1 MASVTSLTASVHQ
14 RLATA
19 LSATLPTADADPLLR
34 RSDRA
39 DYQANGILALAKK
52 AKANPRE
59 LATQVVA
66 RVESGELIGEIEV
79 SGPGFLNIT
88 LTDRAITQ
96 NLAARYADDTG
107 RLGVP
112 TAERPGT
119 TVIDYAQPNV
129 AKEMHVGHLRSAVIG
144 DAVVQILEF
153 TGENVVRRHHIGDW
167 GTQFGMLIQYL
178 DEHPHELDHK
188 DARVSGEEAM
198 SNLDRLYKAARKL
211 FDSDEEF
218 KTRARRRVV
227 DLQAGD
233 PHTLA
238 TWQKFVD
245 ESKIYFFSVFEKLD
259 MEVRDADIVGESGYN
274 DMLDETCRLL
284 EESGVAVRSEGALCV
299 FFDDVKGPD
308 GNPVPLIVKKSDGG
322 YGYAATDLSAIRD
335 RVFHLKANSLLYVVD
350 ARQSL
355 HFKMVFETARRAGWL
370 NDDDVKAF
378 QLAFGTVLG
387 KDGKPFKT
395 REGETIRLVDLLD
408 EAIDR
413 ATAVVREKAEKV
425 GLTEEEIVEN
435 GRYVGIGAVKYADLS
450 TSAVRDYKF
459 DLDQMVSLNGDTSVY
474 LQYAYARIQSILR
487 KAGEAGPAA
496 HPELEL
502 APAERALGLHLDQFG
517 EAVAEVAESYEPH
530 KLAAYLFRLATL
542 LTSFYDQ
549 CPVLKAESPAQVEN
563 RLFLVDLTART
574 LHRGMALLATR
585 TPSPHAPPP
594 GYRPPAAG
602 RVALRHPRPGRCRCL
617 PLQSLAWRPFPIR
630 CPSWRPTRA
639 GVCSGLNSRFRRG
652 G

>member
-1 MASVTSLTASVHQ
+1 MAPVTSLTASVHQ

-19 LSATLPTADADPLLR
+19 LSATLPEAPADPLLR

-39 DYQANGILALAKK
+39 DFQANGILALAKK

-66 RVESGELIGEIEV
+66 KVESGVTSDLIKEIEV

-88 LTDRAITQ
+88 LTDAAITR
-96 NLAARYADDTG
+96 NLAERYADEV

-112 TAERPGT
+112 LAERPGT

-178 DEHPHELDHK
+178 LEHPHELDHK
-188 DARVSGEEAM
+188 ADGEDTAVSGEEAM
-198 SNLDRLYKAARKL
+198 SNLNRLYKASRAL

-227 DLQAGD
+227 DLQAGE
-233 PHTLA
+233 PETLA
-238 TWQKFVD
+238 LWQRFVD
-245 ESKIYFFSVFEKLD
+245 ESKIYFYSVFEKLD
-259 MEVRDADIVGESGYN
+259 MEIRDPDIVGESGYN

-299 FFDDVKGPD
+299 FFDDIKGPE
-308 GNPVPLIVKKSDGG
+308 GNPVPLIVQKSDGG

-335 RVFHLKANSLLYVVD
+335 RVFHQKANTLLYVVD

-370 NDDDVKAF
+370 NDDVKAH

-395 REGETIRLVDLLD
+395 REGETVRLEDLLD
-408 EAIDR
+408 EAVQR

-425 GLTEEEIVEN
+425 GLAEQEIVEN

-487 KAGEAGPAA
+487 KAGETRPAA

-517 EAVAEVAESYEPH
+517 ETIAEVAEGYEPH
-530 KLAAYLFRLATL
+530 KLAAYLFKLATL
-542 LTSFYDQ
+542 LTTFYDQ
-549 CPVLKAESPAQVEN
+549 CHVLSPDNAPEVVEN
-563 RLFLVDLTART
+563 RLFLIDLTART
-574 LHRGMALLATR
+574 LHRGMALLGIR
-585 TPSPHAPPP
+585 TP
-594 GYRPPAAG
+594 G
-602 RVALRHPRPGRCRCL
+602 RL
-617 PLQSLAWRPFPIR
+617 
-630 CPSWRPTRA
+630 
-639 GVCSGLNSRFRRG
+639 
-652 G
+652 

>member
-1 MASVTSLTASVHQ
+1 MAPVTSLTASVTQH
-14 RLATA
+14 LTDA
-19 LSATLPTADADPLLR
+19 LTSALPEAPGVDPLLR

-39 DYQANGILALAKK
+39 DFQANGILALAKK

-59 LATQVVA
+59 LATQVVS
-66 RVESGELIGEIEV
+66 RIVTGDVIKDVEV

-88 LTDRAITQ
+88 LTDRAITE
-96 NLAARYADDTG
+96 NLAARAADPDA

-112 TAERPGT
+112 HAEHPGT

-144 DAVVQILEF
+144 DSVVQLLEF

-178 DEHPHELDHK
+178 EEHPHELDHK
-188 DARVSGEEAM
+188 SGEDLQESGQAAM
-198 SNLDRLYKAARKL
+198 SNLDRLYKAARRK
-211 FDSDEEF
+211 FDADDEF

-233 PHTLA
+233 PTTLA
-238 TWQKFVD
+238 MWQKFVD

-259 MEVRDADIVGESGYN
+259 MEIRDPDIVGESGYN
-274 DMLDETCRLL
+274 DMLAETCRLL

-299 FFDDVKGPD
+299 FFDDIKGPD
-308 GNPVPLIVKKSDGG
+308 GNPVPLIVQKSDGG

-335 RVFHLKANSLLYVVD
+335 RVFNLKANSLIYVVD

-370 NDDDVKAF
+370 NDDVKAY

-395 REGETIRLVDLLD
+395 REGETVRLVDLLD

-413 ATAVVREKAEKV
+413 ATAVVREKDTQRQ
-425 GLTEEEIVEN
+425 LSEEEIAER
-435 GRYVGIGAVKYADLS
+435 GAQVGIGAVKYADLS
-450 TSAVRDYKF
+450 TSANRDYKF

-487 KAGEAGPAA
+487 KAGEVRPAA

-502 APAERALGLHLDQFG
+502 HEAERALGLHLDAFAETLA
-517 EAVAEVAESYEPH
+517 EAAAEYAPH
-530 KLAAYLFRLATL
+530 KLAAYLYQLASL
-542 LTSFYDQ
+542 YTSFYDK
-549 CPVLKAESPAQVEN
+549 CPVLKAETPAQVEN
-563 RLFLVDLTART
+563 RLFLCDITART
-574 LHRGMALLATR
+574 LHQGMALLGIR
-585 TPSPHAPPP
+585 TPE
-594 GYRPPAAG
+594 R
-602 RVALRHPRPGRCRCL
+602 L
-617 PLQSLAWRPFPIR
+617 
-630 CPSWRPTRA
+630 
-639 GVCSGLNSRFRRG
+639 
-652 G
+652 

>member
-1 MASVTSLTASVHQ
+1 MASVTSLSDSVRQHLAS
-14 RLATA
+14 A
-19 LSATLPTADADPLLR
+19 LSATLPEAAGADPLLR

-39 DYQANGILALAKK
+39 DFQANGVMALAKK

-59 LATQVVA
+59 LATRVVA
-66 RVESGELIGEIEV
+66 EVATGDVIKDVEV

-88 LTDRAITQ
+88 ITDAAIVR
-96 NLAARYADDTG
+96 NLAARHADDTG

-112 TAERPGT
+112 HAGQPGT
-119 TVIDYAQPNV
+119 TVVDYAQPNV

-144 DAVVQILEF
+144 DSVVKLLEF

-188 DARVSGEEAM
+188 SGEVSGEEAM
-198 SNLDRLYKAARKL
+198 SNLDRLYKSARKL

-238 TWQKFVD
+238 IWQKFVD
-245 ESKIYFFSVFEKLD
+245 ESKIYFYSVFEKLD
-259 MEVRDADIVGESGYN
+259 MEISDPDIVGESGYN
-274 DMLDETCRLL
+274 DMLAETCRLL

-299 FFDDVKGPD
+299 FFDDIKGPD
-308 GNPVPLIVKKSDGG
+308 GNPVPLIVQKSDGG

-335 RVFHLKANSLLYVVD
+335 RVFHRKATSLIYVVD

-370 NDDDVKAF
+370 NEDVHAY

-395 REGETIRLVDLLD
+395 REGETVRLVDLLD

-413 ATAVVREKAEKV
+413 ATAVVREKDVRHQLSEDEI
-425 GLTEEEIVEN
+425 TER
-435 GRYVGIGAVKYADLS
+435 GAQVGIGAVKYADLS
-450 TSAVRDYKF
+450 TSANRDYKF

-487 KAGEAGPAA
+487 KAGETRPAA
-496 HPELEL
+496 HPELDLHE
-502 APAERALGLHLDQFG
+502 AERALGLHADAFAA
-517 EAVAEVAESYEPH
+517 AVAEAAGEYAPH
-530 KLAAYLFRLATL
+530 KMTAYLYQLASLFT
-542 LTSFYDQ
+542 TFYDK
-549 CPVLKAESPAQVEN
+549 CPVLGADTPEQVAN
-563 RLFLVDLTART
+563 RLFLCDVTART
-574 LHRGMALLATR
+574 LHQGMALLGIR
-585 TPSPHAPPP
+585 TPE
-594 GYRPPAAG
+594 R
-602 RVALRHPRPGRCRCL
+602 L
-617 PLQSLAWRPFPIR
+617 
-630 CPSWRPTRA
+630 
-639 GVCSGLNSRFRRG
+639 
-652 G
+652 

>member
-1 MASVTSLTASVHQ
+1 MTSVTSLSDSVQQHLSSALTA
-14 RLATA
+14 A
-19 LSATLPTADADPLLR
+19 LPQAAGADPLLR

-52 AKANPRE
+52 EKANPRE
-59 LATQVVA
+59 LATQVVSH
-66 RVESGELIGEIEV
+66 VVTGEVIADVEV
-79 SGPGFLNIT
+79 SGPGFLNVT
-88 LTDRAITQ
+88 VADGAIVR
-96 NLAARYADDTG
+96 NLAARAADPEG

-112 TAERPGT
+112 RAERPGT
-119 TVIDYAQPNV
+119 TVVDYAQPNV

-144 DAVVQILEF
+144 DSVVQLLEF
-153 TGENVVRRHHIGDW
+153 TGESVVRRHHIGDW

-178 DEHPHELDHK
+178 DEHPGELDHE
-188 DARVSGEEAM
+188 ASEVSGEEAM
-198 SNLDRLYKAARKL
+198 SNLDRLYKAARAL

-245 ESKIYFFSVFEKLD
+245 ESKIYFFSVFDKLD
-259 MEVRDADIVGESGYN
+259 MEIRDADIVGESGYN
-274 DMLDETCRLL
+274 DMLGETCRLL

-308 GNPVPLIVKKSDGG
+308 GNPVPLIVQKSDGG

-335 RVFHLKANSLLYVVD
+335 RVFRLKANTLLYVVD

-370 NDDDVKAF
+370 GEDVTAH

-387 KDGKPFKT
+387 ADGKPFKT
-395 REGETIRLVDLLD
+395 RAGETVRLVDLLD
-408 EAIDR
+408 EAVDR
-413 ATAVVREKAEKV
+413 AAAVVREKAQDLSEA
-425 GLTEEEIVEN
+425 EIAER
-435 GRYVGIGAVKYADLS
+435 GAQVGIGAVKYADLS
-450 TSAVRDYKF
+450 TSANRDYKF

-487 KAGEAGPAA
+487 KAGDVAPAA

-502 APAERALGLHLDQFG
+502 APAERALGLHVDAFA
-517 EAVAEVAESYEPH
+517 EAVADAAAEYAPH
-530 KLAAYLFRLATL
+530 KLTAYLYQLASLYT
-542 LTSFYDQ
+542 TFYDK

-563 RLFLVDLTART
+563 RLLLCDVTART
-574 LHRGMALLATR
+574 LHRGMALLGIR
-585 TPSPHAPPP
+585 TPE
-594 GYRPPAAG
+594 R
-602 RVALRHPRPGRCRCL
+602 L
-617 PLQSLAWRPFPIR
+617 
-630 CPSWRPTRA
+630 
-639 GVCSGLNSRFRRG
+639 
-652 G
+652 

>member
-1 MASVTSLTASVHQ
+1 MASVTSLSHSVEQHLAS
-14 RLATA
+14 A
-19 LSATLPTADADPLLR
+19 LSAALPEAVGADPLLR

-59 LATQVVA
+59 LATQVVSQ
-66 RVESGELIGEIEV
+66 VVTGDLIKDIEV
-79 SGPGFLNIT
+79 SGPGFLNVTIT
-88 LTDRAITQ
+88 DKAIIE
-96 NLAARYADDTG
+96 NLGARYADVD

-112 TAERPGT
+112 VADSPGT

-144 DAVVQILEF
+144 AAVTEILEF
-153 TGENVVRRHHIGDW
+153 TGESVVRRHHIGDW

-188 DARVSGEEAM
+188 DSRVSGEEAM
-198 SNLDRLYKAARKL
+198 SNLDRLYKAARRL
-211 FDSDEEF
+211 FDADEEF

-238 TWQKFVD
+238 VWQRFVD

-259 MEVRDADIVGESGYN
+259 MEIRDEDIVGESGYN
-274 DMLDETCRLL
+274 DMLAETCRLL

-308 GNPVPLIVKKSDGG
+308 GNPVPLIVQKSDGG

-335 RVFHLKANSLLYVVD
+335 RVFQLKADTLVYVVD

-370 NDDDVKAF
+370 NGEATAH

-395 REGETIRLVDLLD
+395 REGETVKLVDLLD
-408 EAIDR
+408 EAVDR

-425 GLTEEEIVEN
+425 GLSEREIEEN
-435 GRYVGIGAVKYADLS
+435 GRYVGVGAVKYADLS

-487 KAGEAGPAA
+487 KAGEARPVA

-517 EAVAEVAESYEPH
+517 ETVHEVAAAYEPH
-530 KLAAYLFRLATL
+530 KLAAYLYQLASH
-542 LTSFYDQ
+542 LTTFYDQ
-549 CPVLKAESPAQVEN
+549 CHVLSADNAPEVVEN
-563 RLFLVDLTART
+563 RLFLVDLTGRT
-574 LHRGMALLATR
+574 LHKGMALLGIR
-585 TPSPHAPPP
+585 TPE
-594 GYRPPAAG
+594 R
-602 RVALRHPRPGRCRCL
+602 L
-617 PLQSLAWRPFPIR
+617 
-630 CPSWRPTRA
+630 
-639 GVCSGLNSRFRRG
+639 
-652 G
+652 

>member
-1 MASVTSLTASVHQ
+1 MASVTSLSDSVEQHLAS
-14 RLATA
+14 A
-19 LSATLPTADADPLLR
+19 LSATLPEAAGADPLLR

-39 DYQANGILALAKK
+39 DFQANGILALAKK

-59 LATQVVA
+59 LATKVVSEI
-66 RVESGELIGEIEV
+66 VTGEVIKDVEV

-88 LTDRAITQ
+88 VADKAITE

-112 TAERPGT
+112 YAEHPGT

-144 DAVVQILEF
+144 DAAVQLLEF
-153 TGENVVRRHHIGDW
+153 TGETVVRRHHIGDW

-188 DARVSGEEAM
+188 DAEVSGEEAM
-198 SNLDRLYKAARKL
+198 SNLDRLYKAARKV

-227 DLQAGD
+227 DLQAGE
-233 PHTLA
+233 PRTLA
-238 TWQKFVD
+238 MWQKFVD

-259 MEVRDADIVGESGYN
+259 MEIRDADIVGESGYN
-274 DMLDETCRLL
+274 DMLAETCRLL

-299 FFDDVKGPD
+299 FFEDVKGPD
-308 GNPVPLIVKKSDGG
+308 GNPVPLIVQKSDGG

-335 RVFHLKANSLLYVVD
+335 RVFNLKADSLLYVVD

-370 NDDDVKAF
+370 NDDVKAF

-387 KDGKPFKT
+387 MDGKPFKT
-395 REGETIRLVDLLD
+395 REGETVKLVDLLD
-408 EAIDR
+408 EAVER

-425 GLTEEEIVEN
+425 GLTEREIVEN
-435 GRYVGIGAVKYADLS
+435 GRHVGIGAVKYADLS

-474 LQYAYARIQSILR
+474 LQYAYARVQSILR
-487 KAGEAGPAA
+487 KSEGATPTP

-517 EAVAEVAESYEPH
+517 ETVLEVAAAHEPH
-530 KLAAYLFRLATL
+530 KLASYLYQLASH
-542 LTSFYDQ
+542 LTTFYDQ
-549 CPVLKAESPAQVEN
+549 CPVLKAETVEQKEN
-563 RLFLVDLTART
+563 RLFLIDLTART
-574 LHRGMALLATR
+574 LHRGMALLGIR
-585 TPSPHAPPP
+585 TPDK
-594 GYRPPAAG
+594 
-602 RVALRHPRPGRCRCL
+602 L
-617 PLQSLAWRPFPIR
+617 
-630 CPSWRPTRA
+630 
-639 GVCSGLNSRFRRG
+639 
-652 G
+652 

>member
-1 MASVTSLTASVHQ
+1 MASVTSLSDSVQQHLAS
-14 RLATA
+14 A
-19 LSATLPTADADPLLR
+19 LSATLPEAAGADPLLR

-39 DYQANGILALAKK
+39 DFQANGILALAKK

-59 LATQVVA
+59 LAAEVVG
-66 RVESGELIGEIEV
+66 RVVTGDVIRDVEV

-88 LTDRAITQ
+88 IADEAITR
-96 NLAARYADDTG
+96 NLAARYADETG

-112 TAERPGT
+112 TAADPGT

-144 DAVVQILEF
+144 DSVAQLLEF

-188 DARVSGEEAM
+188 AAEVTGEEAM

-233 PHTLA
+233 PHTLGI
-238 TWQKFVD
+238 WQRFVD

-259 MEVRDADIVGESGYN
+259 MEIQDADIVGESGYN
-274 DMLDETCRLL
+274 DMLAETCRLL

-299 FFDDVKGPD
+299 FFDDIKGPD
-308 GNPVPLIVKKSDGG
+308 GNPVPLIVQKSDGG

-335 RVFHLKANSLLYVVD
+335 RVFHLKADTLLYVVD
-350 ARQSL
+350 ARQAL
-355 HFKMVFETARRAGWL
+355 HFRMVFETARRAGWL
-370 NDDDVKAF
+370 GEDVTAV

-395 REGETIRLVDLLD
+395 RAGETVRLVDLLD
-408 EAIDR
+408 EAIER
-413 ATAVVREKAEKV
+413 ASAVVREKAQDLSEAEIAERGTQV
-425 GLTEEEIVEN
+425 GV
-435 GRYVGIGAVKYADLS
+435 GAVKYADLS
-450 TSAVRDYKF
+450 TSANRDYKF

-474 LQYAYARIQSILR
+474 LQYAYARIRSILR
-487 KAGEAGPAA
+487 KAGEVRPAA
-496 HPELEL
+496 RPELAL
-502 APAERALGLHLDQFG
+502 ADAERALGLHLDSFAETVR
-517 EAVAEVAESYEPH
+517 EAAAEYAPH
-530 KLAAYLFRLATL
+530 KLAAYLYQLASL
-542 LTSFYDQ
+542 YTSFYDK
-549 CPVLKAESPAQVEN
+549 CPVLRAETPQQVEN
-563 RLFLVDLTART
+563 RLFLCDVTART
-574 LHRGMALLATR
+574 LHRGMALLGIR
-585 TPSPHAPPP
+585 TPEK
-594 GYRPPAAG
+594 
-602 RVALRHPRPGRCRCL
+602 L
-617 PLQSLAWRPFPIR
+617 
-630 CPSWRPTRA
+630 
-639 GVCSGLNSRFRRG
+639 
-652 G
+652 

>member
-1 MASVTSLTASVHQ
+1 MASVTSLSHSVEQHLAS
-14 RLATA
+14 A
-19 LSATLPTADADPLLR
+19 LSAALPEAVGADPLLR

-66 RVESGELIGEIEV
+66 QVVTGDLIKDIEV
-79 SGPGFLNIT
+79 SGPGFLNVTIT
-88 LTDRAITQ
+88 DKAIVE
-96 NLAARYADDTG
+96 NLGARYADAD

-112 TAERPGT
+112 LADAPGR

-144 DAVVQILEF
+144 AAVTEILEF
-153 TGENVVRRHHIGDW
+153 TGESVVRRHHIGDW

-188 DARVSGEEAM
+188 DAQVSGEEAM
-198 SNLDRLYKAARKL
+198 SNLDRLYKAARRL
-211 FDSDEEF
+211 FDADEEF

-238 TWQKFVD
+238 VWQKFVD
-245 ESKIYFFSVFEKLD
+245 ESKIYFFSVFDKLD
-259 MEVRDADIVGESGYN
+259 MEIRDEDIVGESGYN
-274 DMLDETCRLL
+274 DMLAETCRLL
-284 EESGVAVRSEGALCV
+284 EEKGVAVRSEGALCV

-308 GNPVPLIVKKSDGG
+308 GNPVPLIVQKSDGG

-335 RVFHLKANSLLYVVD
+335 RVFQLKANSLVYVVD

-370 NDDDVKAF
+370 NGEATAH

-395 REGETIRLVDLLD
+395 REGETVKLVDLLD
-408 EAIDR
+408 EAVDR

-425 GLTEEEIVEN
+425 GLSEPEIEEN
-435 GRYVGIGAVKYADLS
+435 GRYVGVGAVKYADLS

-487 KAGEAGPAA
+487 KAGEARPVA

-517 EAVAEVAESYEPH
+517 ETVHEVAAAYEPH
-530 KLAAYLFRLATL
+530 KLAAYLYQLASH
-542 LTSFYDQ
+542 LTTFYDQ
-549 CPVLKAESPAQVEN
+549 CHVLSADNTPEVVEN
-563 RLFLVDLTART
+563 RLFLVDLTGRT
-574 LHRGMALLATR
+574 LHKGMALLGIR
-585 TPSPHAPPP
+585 TPE
-594 GYRPPAAG
+594 R
-602 RVALRHPRPGRCRCL
+602 L
-617 PLQSLAWRPFPIR
+617 
-630 CPSWRPTRA
+630 
-639 GVCSGLNSRFRRG
+639 
-652 G
+652 

>member
-1 MASVTSLTASVHQ
+1 MASVTSLNDSVQQ
-14 RLATA
+14 RLASA
-19 LSATLPTADADPLLR
+19 LSATLPEAAGADPLLR

-39 DYQANGILALAKK
+39 DFQANGILALAKK
-52 AKANPRE
+52 AGSNPRE
-59 LATQVVA
+59 LATRVVA
-66 RVESGELIGEIEV
+66 GVDSGDVIEDIEV

-88 LTDRAITQ
+88 VSDRAIVA

-112 TAERPGT
+112 HAANPGT

-144 DAVVQILEF
+144 DSVVQLLEF

-188 DARVSGEEAM
+188 DAQVTGEQAM
-198 SNLDRLYKAARKL
+198 SNLDRLYKAARRL

-233 PHTLA
+233 PKTLA
-238 TWQKFVD
+238 MWQKFVD

-259 MEVRDADIVGESGYN
+259 MEIRDADIVGESGYN
-274 DMLDETCRLL
+274 DMLAETCRLL

-308 GNPVPLIVKKSDGG
+308 GNPVPLIVQKSDGG

-335 RVFHLKANSLLYVVD
+335 RVFNLKANTLLYVVD
-350 ARQSL
+350 ARQAL
-355 HFKMVFETARRAGWL
+355 HFRMVFETARRAGWL
-370 NDDDVKAF
+370 NEDVKAQ

-395 REGETIRLVDLLD
+395 REGETVRLVDLLD
-408 EAIDR
+408 EAIER
-413 ATAVVREKAEKV
+413 ASAVVREKAQDLSER
-425 GLTEEEIVEN
+425 EIAER
-435 GRYVGIGAVKYADLS
+435 GAQVGIGAVKYADLS
-450 TSAVRDYKF
+450 TSAIRDYKF

-487 KAGEAGPAA
+487 KAGEVRPAA
-496 HPELEL
+496 HPGLEL
-502 APAERALGLHLDQFG
+502 AEAERALGLHVDAFAETVR
-517 EAVAEVAESYEPH
+517 EAAAEYAPH
-530 KLAAYLFRLATL
+530 KLAAYLYQLASHY
-542 LTSFYDQ
+542 TSFYDK
-549 CPVLKAESPAQVEN
+549 CPVLKAETPQLVEN
-563 RLFLVDLTART
+563 RLFLCDVTART
-574 LHRGMALLATR
+574 LHQGMALLGIR
-585 TPSPHAPPP
+585 TPEK
-594 GYRPPAAG
+594 
-602 RVALRHPRPGRCRCL
+602 L
-617 PLQSLAWRPFPIR
+617 
-630 CPSWRPTRA
+630 
-639 GVCSGLNSRFRRG
+639 
-652 G
+652 

>member
-1 MASVTSLTASVHQ
+1 MASVPSLASNVQQ
-14 RLATA
+14 RLADALTA
-19 LSATLPTADADPLLR
+19 ALPEAGSADPLLR

-39 DYQANGILALAKK
+39 DFQANGILALAKK
-52 AKANPRE
+52 LKGNPRE
-59 LATQVVA
+59 LAGKVVDA
-66 RVESGELIGEIEV
+66 IGANDLLKEIEV

-88 LTDRAITQ
+88 VTDRAITGT
-96 NLAARYADDTG
+96 LAARAADG

-112 TAERPGT
+112 LAAEPGT

-144 DAVVQILEF
+144 DAMVQILEF
-153 TGENVVRRHHIGDW
+153 AGEQVVRRHHIGDW

-178 DEHPHELDHK
+178 IEHPHELDHK
-188 DARVSGEEAM
+188 GDEAAAEVSGEEAM
-198 SNLDRLYKAARKL
+198 SNLNRLYKASRAL

-218 KTRARRRVV
+218 KARARDRVV
-227 DLQAGD
+227 ALQAGD
-233 PHTLA
+233 EETLA
-238 TWQKFVD
+238 LWQRFVD
-245 ESKIYFFSVFEKLD
+245 ESKIYFYSVFEKLD
-259 MEVRDADIVGESGYN
+259 MEIRDPDIVGESGYN

-308 GNPVPLIVKKSDGG
+308 GNPVPLIVKKSNGG

-335 RVFHLKANSLLYVVD
+335 RVQNLGASTLLYVVD

-370 NDDDVKAF
+370 NDKVKAH

-395 REGETIRLVDLLD
+395 REGETVRLVDLLD

-413 ATAVVREKAEKV
+413 ATSVVAEKAEKV
-425 GLTEEEIVEN
+425 GLSEQEITEN

-474 LQYAYARIQSILR
+474 LQYAYARIQSIKR
-487 KAGEAGPAA
+487 KAGERLPVA
-496 HPELEL
+496 HPELGL

-517 EAVAEVAESYEPH
+517 EVLGEVAASYEPH
-530 KLAAYLFRLATL
+530 KLAAYLYQLASH
-542 LTSFYDQ
+542 LTTFYDQ
-549 CPVLKAESPAQVEN
+549 CHVLSDDNSPEVVEN
-563 RLFLVDLTART
+563 RLFLVDLTGRT
-574 LHRGMALLATR
+574 LHQGMALLGIR
-585 TPSPHAPPP
+585 TPE
-594 GYRPPAAG
+594 R
-602 RVALRHPRPGRCRCL
+602 L
-617 PLQSLAWRPFPIR
+617 
-630 CPSWRPTRA
+630 
-639 GVCSGLNSRFRRG
+639 
-652 G
+652 